1 VVEAAWLEDELAE
14 LERLVEGGETL
25 EAVSRLATMSRA
37 PRYAERPTQSSRTR
51 CTRRMDCPQRG
62 LELISKRPYEDDDHP

>member
-37 PRYAERPTQSSRTR
+37 PRYAEATDTV
-51 CTRRMDCPQRG
+51 
-62 LELISKRPYEDDDHP
+62 LEDTLH